1 MSVRIKV
8 CGLRRAEDVGVCVDA
23 GVDFVGFIFTPLSP
37 RYVEPSVVAGISSGK
52 ALRVGVFVDQPVEE
66 VRRVAEQARLDFV
79 QLHGQESP
87 EEASAIGAHRV
98 IKAFW
103 PSAMTPEEMTVQM
116 ARYADACAYY
126 LLDAGKG
133 GGGHGTILSLACI
146 KRLCPPRPFFLA
158 GGLGAENVAEAV
170 GEVAPFGVDLNS
182 MLERAPGIKD
192 AQKIIAAVG
201 AIRSMI

>member
-8 CGLRRAEDVGVCVDA
+8 CGLRRAEDVAVCVDT

-87 EEASAIGAHRV
+87 EEANAIGAQRV

-103 PSAMTPEEMTVQM
+103 PSAMTAEEMAEQM
-116 ARYADACAYY
+116 ARYEDACAYY

-133 GGGHGTILSLACI
+133 GGGHGTPLLLESI
-146 KRLCPPRPFFLA
+146 KGLRSPRPFFLA
-158 GGLGAENVAEAV
+158 GGLGVENVAEAV

-182 MLERAPGIKD
+182 ALERAPGIKD
-192 AQKIIAAVG
+192 AQKIIAAVR
-201 AIRSMI
+201 AIRPIF